1 MEKIARGCFIS
12 PQPCLCAHAPLS
24 SFHLFHLI
32 SHLYFSSHP
41 PPPSSLSSFNFPH
54 FLSSLYQILRT
65 FFPPTLRLQCDK
77 SARTVSLL
85 IPPHPPHPPPPPPRA
100 LCQRPQEDEAA
111 LSLWTGFEGRRG
123 RKSSREREREAVEER
138 GTEEVTSPF
147 FGEVCEVRRLQ

>member
-12 PQPCLCAHAPLS
+12 PQPCLCTRS
-24 SFHLFHLI
+24 TLI
-32 SHLYFSSHP
+32 FSSLSLNQSSLLFIAPP

-65 FFPPTLRLQCDK
+65 FF
-77 SARTVSLL
+77 S
-85 IPPHPPHPPPPPPRA
+85 PHPPPPVRQKCQDGLFAHPPPPPPPPPRA

-147 FGEVCEVRRLQ
+147 FGEVCEVRKLQ